1 MLPWNSLYNTAWL
14 YHGNP
19 VPLPPSTRIDCSP
32 EVTMCCVT
40 LFMRCVDKCLLTTDQ
55 STDSTKVQFEHMSF
69 IRVTCRNMGRGY
81 LREWL
86 KDSCSTKVRCGIYS
100 SSEKLVTSSP
110 SNRQATKQI
119 GKYLLGSSAG
129 LNLFQELSLSESV
142 SKQSLH
148 AIYAWGAR
156 VFVCQVSF
164 RDFLNETFELS
175 TSWN

>member
-1 MLPWNSLYNTAWL
+1 
-14 YHGNP
+14 
-19 VPLPPSTRIDCSP
+19 
-32 EVTMCCVT
+32 
-40 LFMRCVDKCLLTTDQ
+40 MRCVDKCLLSTDQ
-55 STDSTKVQFEHMSF
+55 STDSTEVQFEQMSF

-119 GKYLLGSSAG
+119 GKHLLGSSAS

-148 AIYAWGAR
+148 AIHAWGAM
-156 VFVCQVSF
+156 VFVYQVSF
-164 RDFLNETFELS
+164 RDFLNEAFELS
-175 TSWN
+175 TSWNYGSCIVQAPYSETVPSQPFKCWFTDVCHRTHQTGVA